1 MEVKFTNKPLQCLQ
15 PFYGQIHTQEQT
27 QEIRLPDA
35 YPDIGKVLGC
45 WGQVLM
51 RGKEWRSTSM
61 GANGGVMVWV
71 MYAPEDGTQPRVLDA
86 WLPITCR
93 WEFPEQADDGIMILR
108 PMLSSLDCRGI
119 SARKI
124 MVRASLDTFA
134 QALKKKS
141 MEIPVPG
148 ELPEDV
154 QLLTKSYP
162 AELPVEAGE
171 KQVQLEETISFPGNL
186 PAVQKIIS
194 YEMMPMITEQKV
206 LGNRL
211 VFRGEVG
218 IQMSYLTPDGA
229 IGQWKTEI
237 PFSQFTELEGD
248 YDSGASA
255 WVMPILTAMEMELTE
270 DQQLHLRAGIAA
282 QYIIFDRTM
291 LDVVED
297 AYSPKRDLVPKME
310 QMQLPALLDNTA
322 IELQVDGTLKGDVD
336 RIEMLCMTGE
346 YPVVHM
352 DEGTAEL
359 HMDGQFQTLYRDGE
373 NMLAGDNIRF
383 ESTTPFSTAA
393 ENQIQ
398 LWPGFP
404 VGTEYVPGTDG
415 MALRSMYPMTVQV
428 YSGQSIPMVT
438 ELEMGELKEADPSR
452 PSIILRRA
460 GDEGLWAMAKDYGS
474 TVQAIREAN
483 QLTDEPLSGQML
495 LIPVS

>member
-1 MEVKFTNKPLQCLQ
+1 MEVKFVNKQLHCMQ
-15 PFYGQIHTQEQT
+15 PFYSQIHTQEQT

-45 WGQVLM
+45 WGKVLM

-61 GANGGVMVWV
+61 GANGGVTVWV

-86 WLPITCR
+86 WLPVTCR
-93 WEFPEQADDGIMILR
+93 WEFPEQADDGIMILS
-108 PMLSSLDCRGI
+108 PVLSSLDSRGI

-124 MVRASLDTFA
+124 MVRASVDTLA
-134 QALKKKS
+134 QALKKQS
-141 MEIPVPG
+141 MDIPTAG

-162 AELPVEAGE
+162 AELPIEAGE
-171 KQVQLEETISFPGNL
+171 KQVQLDETISFPVNL
-186 PAVQKIIS
+186 PAIQKIVS
-194 YEMMPMITEQKV
+194 YDMIPTATEQKV

-211 VFRGEVG
+211 VFRGEVDV
-218 IQMSYLTPDGA
+218 QMTYLTPDGS
-229 IGQWKTEI
+229 ISQWKTTI

-248 YDSGASA
+248 YAPVATA
-255 WVMPILTAMEMELTE
+255 WVMPILTAMELELTE

-282 QYIIFDRTM
+282 QYVIFDRTM

-297 AYSPKRDLVPKME
+297 AYSPKRDVVPKIE
-310 QMQLPALLDNTA
+310 QMQFPILLDNTTM
-322 IELQVDGTLKGDVD
+322 ELHVNGILKGDVD
-336 RIEMLCMTGE
+336 HIESLCVCGE
-346 YPVVHM
+346 YPVLRM
-352 DEGTAEL
+352 SEGTAEL
-359 HMDGQFQTLYRDGE
+359 LMDGQFQTLYRNGE
-373 NMLAGDNIRF
+373 NMLIGDNVRF
-383 ESTTPFSTAA
+383 ESTMPFSTAM

-404 VGTEYVPGTDG
+404 MDTECVPGTDG
-415 MALRSMYPMTVQV
+415 MTLRSTYPMTVQV
-428 YSGQSIPMVT
+428 YSGHSIPMVT
-438 ELEMGELKEADPSR
+438 ELEIGEPREADPSR

-460 GDEGLWAMAKDYGS
+460 GDEGLWAIAKDYGS

-483 QLTDEPLSGQML
+483 QLADEPQNGQML